1 MLKLK
6 FILVKCKS
14 AMFGTKKVFSLE
26 FRQLSSES
34 GDSGQLVLENVDSKT
49 YKMFLDNNKSIIN
62 VSLDISEEE
71 ILS

>member
-1 MLKLK
+1 
-6 FILVKCKS
+6 
-14 AMFGTKKVFSLE
+14 MFGTKKVFSLE